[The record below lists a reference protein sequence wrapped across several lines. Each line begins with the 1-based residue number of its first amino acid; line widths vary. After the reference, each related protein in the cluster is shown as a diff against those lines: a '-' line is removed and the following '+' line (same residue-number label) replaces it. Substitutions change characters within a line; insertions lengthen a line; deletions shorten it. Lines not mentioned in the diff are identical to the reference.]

1 MFGGVPVTQL
11 CLIGW
16 NRKLFVSSTPLLS
29 LTVFSLFLTA
39 EMLHPFLSFIAIFM
53 VTVLLILLT
62 ACLPFSCGLAAQGFL
77 LPLIPILS
85 NSLMQELTSTLN
97 HSSLSL
103 VNSGTP
109 SLHLYFRIP
118 TTCLLL
124 RGRYRGI
131 CSPNS
136 G

>member
-1 MFGGVPVTQL
+1 
-11 CLIGW
+11 
-16 NRKLFVSSTPLLS
+16 
-29 LTVFSLFLTA
+29 
-39 EMLHPFLSFIAIFM
+39 M

-62 ACLPFSCGLAAQGFL
+62 ACLPSSCVHAAQSFL
-77 LPLIPILS
+77 HPLIPILS
-85 NSLMQELTSTLN
+85 NSLIQELTSTLN
-97 HSSLSL
+97 PSSLSL

-118 TTCLLL
+118 RTCLLL

-131 CSPNS
+131 CFPNS

>member
-53 VTVLLILLT
+53 VTILLILLT
-62 ACLPFSCGLAAQGFL
+62 ACLPSSCGLAAQGFL

-103 VNSGTP
+103 VNSVTS
-109 SLHLYFRIP
+109 SLRLVF
-118 TTCLLL
+118 
-124 RGRYRGI
+124 
-131 CSPNS
+131 PNS
-136 G
+136 YNLSSFKREASRHLLP